1 MERGWFKEQLKTL
14 PTKPGVYLFKDEA
27 GKVLYVGKAAS
38 LRQRVRS
45 YFSAPHTLEPKLQK
59 LMSRVQNLDFIVT
72 DSEQEAIILECNLI
86 KKNRPR
92 FNVRLKDDKSYPYIK
107 VSLNEEWPRI
117 FLTRRFED
125 DGGRYFGPY
134 ASAGS
139 VRRTLDLLK
148 KLIRYCSPRS
158 VITGRKPRPCFD

>member
-1 MERGWFKEQLKTL
+1 MEQGWLKEQLKTL
-14 PTKPGVYLFKDEA
+14 PAKPGIYLFKDKS
-27 GKVLYVGKAAS
+27 GKVIYVGKAAS

-117 FLTRRFED
+117 FLTRRF
-125 DGGRYFGPY
+125 
-134 ASAGS
+134 
-139 VRRTLDLLK
+139 
-148 KLIRYCSPRS
+148 
-158 VITGRKPRPCFD
+158 